1 MKESNV
7 DAMHNGLPI
16 AKARQTSLGLYVT
29 ASEAYDL
36 WRADPDTVRILDVRS
51 PEEYALIGHAPMAWL
66 IPLAVPTYVWDATGR
81 ALRWA
86 ISAEFV
92 PTVAEWVEPGVRILV
107 TCRSGGR
114 SAMAINSLAGAG
126 LLNLYNIVDG
136 MEGELVDDPGSAF
149 DGLRMRN
156 GWRNA
161 GLPWTY
167 ELDPTLMRLPTDCR
181 EPGAGPS

>member
-1 MKESNV
+1 MDV
-7 DAMHNGLPI
+7 MHNGLPI

-29 ASEAYDL
+29 AREAYDL
-36 WRADPDTVRILDVRS
+36 WRADPDAVRILDVRA

-66 IPLAVPTYVWDATGR
+66 IPLAVPTYDWDPTGR

-86 ISAEFV
+86 PSPEFV
-92 PTVAEWVEPGVRILV
+92 PAVAEWAEPGGQILV

-114 SAMAINSLAGAG
+114 SAMAINALAAAG
-126 LLNLYNIVDG
+126 LTNLYNVLDG
-136 MEGELVDDPGSAF
+136 MEGDLVDDPGSAF
-149 DGLRMRN
+149 HGLRMRN

-167 ELDPTLMRLPTDCR
+167 QLDPNLMKLPTDPR
-181 EPGAGPS
+181 GSGAGST